1 MKASI
6 APLFFLSVIS
16 ASLDAQVTES
26 NATTDEMRANKLV
39 DWIQNQGQDIRVKAT
54 NRLVRKSEDPEFVRR
69 ELIDLYINTCVQI
82 EYLKQ
87 LYAFQSVNESRE
99 FMNEWG
105 KWNRKEVSDAED
117 KAIRLLDILSRMPA
131 PKSK

>member
-39 DWIQNQGQDIRVKAT
+39 DWLENQGRDIRLKAT
-54 NRLVRKSEDPEFVRR
+54 NRLVQKS
-69 ELIDLYINTCVQI
+69 
-82 EYLKQ
+82 
-87 LYAFQSVNESRE
+87 
-99 FMNEWG
+99 
-105 KWNRKEVSDAED
+105 
-117 KAIRLLDILSRMPA
+117 
-131 PKSK
+131 